1 MGGVGGVSLSNDAP
15 QRAYHQLRNI
25 RGSVTLRL
33 SCSMNLARR
42 SEEGLEEGLLRWR
55 AWHSA
60 WIYHNE
66 PPLAI
71 RFPSNMSIPEFLS
84 PIQTLP
90 VGMPDEQER
99 ANISEETIGCVTYD
113 TVPDPYGEVPV
124 IRRDFNVLERQQ
136 SHYSRT
142 ISMDGATTVTT
153 RSEISIWTHI
163 AMLSEKMFYRNRG
176 N

>member
-1 MGGVGGVSLSNDAP
+1 
-15 QRAYHQLRNI
+15 
-25 RGSVTLRL
+25 
-33 SCSMNLARR
+33 
-42 SEEGLEEGLLRWR
+42 
-55 AWHSA
+55 
-60 WIYHNE
+60 
-66 PPLAI
+66 
-71 RFPSNMSIPEFLS
+71 
-84 PIQTLP
+84 
-90 VGMPDEQER
+90 MPDEQER